1 MDDSHRLVRRMWTSY
16 REGGTEAALPLLHP
30 KVEFVAVDGTRF
42 EGHDGVR
49 RFFRGFEEQGQT
61 FEASP
66 YSFEGHGDAVLVAGH
81 RRIHSNQGTRG
92 DYLYFVHIVDE
103 GLITLLSAH
112 TSREAA
118 LERLQGERE
127 RGG

>member
-1 MDDSHRLVRRMWTSY
+1 M
-16 REGGTEAALPLLHP
+16 
-30 KVEFVAVDGTRF
+30 
-42 EGHDGVR
+42 
-49 RFFRGFEEQGQT
+49 
-61 FEASP
+61 
-66 YSFEGHGDAVLVAGH
+66 LVAGH